1 MRRSLGVTLVLLS
14 AAFLPHTALG
24 QQVGAT
30 VGAQQE
36 PESGFELGR
45 NYPNPFNPDTRI
57 PFDLYGNAFP
67 EGRPANV
74 TIRIFNILR
83 QYVAS
88 PTALGHPAG
97 DGTPVVDLEYSSPG
111 HYETYWDGRDR
122 SGSYVASG
130 VYILELTVNGRSQVR
145 RMFVSGG

>member
-1 MRRSLGVTLVLLS
+1 MRRSLGVTFVLISAVLLPES
-14 AAFLPHTALG
+14 VSG
-24 QQVGAT
+24 QQVGVD

-45 NYPNPFNPDTRI
+45 NYPNPFNPDTRV
-57 PFDLYGNAFP
+57 PFDLFGGVFP

-74 TIRIFNILR
+74 TIRIFNIFR

-97 DGTPVVDLEYSSPG
+97 DGTPVVDL
-111 HYETYWDGRDR
+111 
-122 SGSYVASG
+122 
-130 VYILELTVNGRSQVR
+130 
-145 RMFVSGG
+145 

>member
-1 MRRSLGVTLVLLS
+1 MRRSLGVTLVLIS
-14 AAFLPHTALG
+14 AVLLPESVSG
-24 QQVGAT
+24 QQVGVA

-57 PFDLYGNAFP
+57 PFDLFDGVLP

-97 DGTPVVDLEYSSPG
+97 DGTPIVDVEYTSPG
-111 HYETYWDGRDR
+111 HYEAYWDGRDR
-122 SGSYVASG
+122 SGSFVASG

-145 RMFVSGG
+145 RMFVSN

>member
-1 MRRSLGVTLVLLS
+1 MRRSLGVTLVLISAVLLPESLS
-14 AAFLPHTALG
+14 G
-24 QQVGAT
+24 QQVGVT

-36 PESGFELGR
+36 PESGFELGS

-57 PFDLYGNAFP
+57 PFDLFEGVFP
-67 EGRPANV
+67 EGHPANV

-97 DGTPVVDLEYSSPG
+97 DGTPVVDLEYTSPG
-111 HYETYWDGRDR
+111 HYEAYWDGRDR
-122 SGSYVASG
+122 SGSLVVSG
-130 VYILELTVNGRSQVR
+130 VYILELMVNGRPQVR
-145 RMFVSGG
+145 RMFVGN

>member
-1 MRRSLGVTLVLLS
+1 MRRSLGVTLVLIFAVL
-14 AAFLPHTALG
+14 LPESVSG
-24 QQVGAT
+24 QQVGVA

-57 PFDLYGNAFP
+57 PFDLFEGVFP

-97 DGTPVVDLEYSSPG
+97 DGTPVVDLEYTSPG
-111 HYETYWDGRDR
+111 HYAAYWDGRDR
-122 SGSYVASG
+122 SESLVASG
-130 VYILELTVNGRSQVR
+130 VYILELMVNGRPQVR
-145 RMFVSGG
+145 RMFVGN

>member
-1 MRRSLGVTLVLLS
+1 MRRSLGVILVLLS
-14 AAFLPHTALG
+14 AALLPESALG
-24 QQVGAT
+24 QQLGAA

-36 PESGFELGR
+36 PGSGFELGR
-45 NYPNPFNPDTRI
+45 NYPNPFNADTRI
-57 PFDLYGNAFP
+57 PFDLFEGAFP

-97 DGTPVVDLEYSSPG
+97 DGTPVVDLEYTSPG
-111 HYETYWDGRDR
+111 HYEAYWDGRDR
-122 SGSYVASG
+122 SGAYVASG
-130 VYILELTVNGRSQVR
+130 VYMLELTVNGRSQVR
-145 RMFVSGG
+145 RMFVSG

>member
-1 MRRSLGVTLVLLS
+1 MRRSLGVTLVLIS
-14 AAFLPHTALG
+14 AALLPEVLLG
-24 QQVGAT
+24 QTEAAI
-30 VGAQQE
+30 GAQQE
-36 PESGFELGR
+36 PESGFVLGT
-45 NYPNPFNPDTRI
+45 NYPNPINPDTRI
-57 PFDLYGNAFP
+57 PFDLFESIFP

-97 DGTPVVDLEYSSPG
+97 DGAPVIDLEYASPG
-111 HYETYWDGRDR
+111 HYEAYWDGRDR

-130 VYILELTVNGRSQVR
+130 VYYLELIVNGRSQLR
-145 RMFVSGG
+145 RILVAG

>member
-1 MRRSLGVTLVLLS
+1 MRRSLGVTLVLIS
-14 AAFLPHTALG
+14 AVLLPGSVSG
-24 QQVGAT
+24 QQVGVA

-57 PFDLYGNAFP
+57 PFDLFDGVLP

-97 DGTPVVDLEYSSPG
+97 DGTPIVDLEYTSPG
-111 HYETYWDGRDR
+111 HYEAYWDGRDR
-122 SGSYVASG
+122 SGSFVASG

-145 RMFVSGG
+145 RMFVSN

>member
-1 MRRSLGVTLVLLS
+1 MRRSLGVTLVLIS
-14 AAFLPHTALG
+14 AVLLPQAVFG
-24 QQVGAT
+24 QQVGVA
-30 VGAQQE
+30 VGAPQE

-57 PFDLYGNAFP
+57 PFDLFEGVFP

-97 DGTPVVDLEYSSPG
+97 DGTPIVDLEYTSPG
-111 HYETYWDGRDR
+111 HYEAYWDGRDR
-122 SGSYVASG
+122 SGSYLASG

-145 RMFVSGG
+145 RMFVSS

>member
-14 AAFLPHTALG
+14 TALLPRVVHG
-24 QQVGAT
+24 QQAEAAGTRQV
-30 VGAQQE
+30 
-36 PESGFELGR
+36 PESGFELGA
-45 NYPNPFNPDTRI
+45 NYPNPINPDTRI
-57 PFDLYGNAFP
+57 PFDLYEGIFP

-97 DGTPVVDLEYSSPG
+97 DGTPIVDLEYATPG
-111 HYETYWDGRDR
+111 HYEAYWDGRDR

-130 VYILELTVNGRSQVR
+130 VYYLDLTVNGRSQLR
-145 RMFVSGG
+145 RLLVTGSG

>member
-1 MRRSLGVTLVLLS
+1 MRRSLGVTLVLIS
-14 AAFLPHTALG
+14 AVLLPESVSG
-24 QQVGAT
+24 QQVGVA

-57 PFDLYGNAFP
+57 PFDLFEGVFP

-97 DGTPVVDLEYSSPG
+97 DGTPVVDLEYTSPG
-111 HYETYWDGRDR
+111 HYEAYWDGRDR
-122 SGSYVASG
+122 SESLVASG
-130 VYILELTVNGRSQVR
+130 VYILELMVNGRPQVR
-145 RMFVSGG
+145 RMFVGN

>member
-1 MRRSLGVTLVLLS
+1 MRRLTGVAFVLIS
-14 AAFLPHTALG
+14 AALLPEAVLS

-57 PFDLYGNAFP
+57 PFDLFEGVFP

-97 DGTPVVDLEYSSPG
+97 DGTPIADLEYTSPG
-111 HYETYWDGRDR
+111 HYEAHWDGRDR
-122 SGSYVASG
+122 SGSYVVSG
-130 VYILELTVNGRSQVR
+130 VYILEFTVNGRSQVR
-145 RMFVSGG
+145 RMFVSN